1 MKITEGQQW
10 PSYQNESF
18 VIIATERKENEEEG
32 EEEEEER
39 RGSLIRKRGGVEAV
53 AGRQATGAGS
63 RTKGCLLP

>member
-1 MKITEGQQW
+1 
-10 PSYQNESF
+10 
-18 VIIATERKENEEEG
+18 VIIAAERKEKAEAG
-32 EEEEEER
+32 EEEEEEEQEEEGR

>member
-1 MKITEGQQW
+1 MKKKGGED
-10 PSYQNESF
+10 E
-18 VIIATERKENEEEG
+18 V

-39 RGSLIRKRGGVEAV
+39 RGPSLIRKRGGVEAV